1 MSDNLPGRL
10 TTDELVQAAKAAN
23 QAGYSKT
30 TGGAYAV
37 MQTAQTLGLSPLAG
51 LLNIYEVQGK
61 PYLSGRLIAALIKQ
75 SGDYDYR
82 IDEHT
87 DEACTVVIRKRDKFS
102 GEVQDCE
109 PVRYT
114 MADAKAAGNA
124 NKDVWKKY
132 PRRMLFYK
140 AVTDAATYHCPEV
153 TMEVPAYEGES
164 SEPVERASV
173 GAPEPVTSMSP
184 EVTTDLMP
192 DEPVYEGEVVTVKVD
207 DDEPEH
213 EDPDA
218 LIAAENDD
226 PGMQAPISKR
236 QRARLWAIAKESLGD
251 DAEDVTRRVVRW
263 LTKQESTSDIPIAA
277 YDAVIEVIKTWPEME
292 PALVAAEGGEN
303 DR

>member
-75 SGDYDYR
+75 SNDYDYR
-82 IDEHT
+82 IEEHT
-87 DEACTVVIRKRDKFS
+87 DDACTVVIRKRDKFS

-124 NKDVWKKY
+124 GKDVWKKY

-153 TMEVPAYEGES
+153 TMEVPTYDGEES
-164 SEPVERASV
+164 APVERASV

-184 EVTTDLMP
+184 EVVTDLMP
-192 DEPVYEGEVVTVKVD
+192 DDEPAYEGEVVTVQPEV
-207 DDEPEH
+207 DEPEH
-213 EDPDA
+213 ADPDA

-226 PGMQAPISKR
+226 PGMQEPISKR
-236 QRARLWAIAKESLGD
+236 QRARLWAIAKESLGE
-251 DAEDVTRRVVRW
+251 DAEAITRRVVRF

-277 YDAVIEVIKTWPEME
+277 YESVIEVIQTWPAME
-292 PALVAAEGGEN
+292 SAIDAAEGGDE
-303 DR
+303 